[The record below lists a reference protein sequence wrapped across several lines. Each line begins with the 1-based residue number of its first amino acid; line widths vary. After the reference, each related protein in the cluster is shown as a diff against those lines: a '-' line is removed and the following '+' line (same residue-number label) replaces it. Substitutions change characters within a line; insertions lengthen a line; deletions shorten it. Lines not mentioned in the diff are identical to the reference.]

1 MSETSTAEQHNFGMI
16 DEETDIPMMTGAG
29 DLPAVIS
36 KTQRQNHPDN
46 IYVKSTY
53 TEKVALRPEEQDEN
67 IDRVLLMK
75 IRDKNENRCIHD
87 GFVRPGSSHII
98 AKSMGVIEDAAFS
111 GNLIFLVGV

>member
-1 MSETSTAEQHNFGMI
+1 MSETPIIEDNFGGMI
-16 DEETDIPMMTGAG
+16 DEEIDNTIMTGAG
-29 DLPAVIS
+29 DLPPVSA
-36 KTQRQNHPDN
+36 KTIRQNHPDN